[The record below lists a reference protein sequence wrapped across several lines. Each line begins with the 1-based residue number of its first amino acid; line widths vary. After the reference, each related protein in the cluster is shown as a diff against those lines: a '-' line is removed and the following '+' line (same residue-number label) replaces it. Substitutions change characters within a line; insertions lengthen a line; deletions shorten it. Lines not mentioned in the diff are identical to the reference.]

1 MLSNKQ
7 SLNQPMIDLAGV
19 HSQNQNIYE
28 NMNFNVVQNNLREDL
43 NDNSLLERDETS
55 MVGNSMENMIP
66 RKMNSV
72 QNPSI
77 EKQQSENKKKIDIKN
92 LIK

>member
-1 MLSNKQ
+1 
-7 SLNQPMIDLAGV
+7 
-19 HSQNQNIYE
+19 
-28 NMNFNVVQNNLREDL
+28 MNFNVVQNNLREDL